1 MDNIHSGQSIPPC
14 LGNNTIRKL
23 AVWTISL
30 HVYICIGGQA
40 VVYIIVEGVGYQAE
54 RPVVWDGGRAIE
66 RGQ

>member
-1 MDNIHSGQSIPPC
+1 MDNIHSGQYPAPCRGHNSIKELP
-14 LGNNTIRKL
+14 
-23 AVWTISL
+23 VWTISI

-40 VVYIIVEGVGYQAE
+40 VLYIIVEGVGYQAE